1 MLFYFFITIVF
12 ISQLIIAATLIVV
25 LVKIDCKIN
34 QINKSIN
41 GSRFKIKDICSLTQK
56 ISEQLKDL
64 SEIFVEKFEEEKEK
78 ITLEVFK
85 SLMSMI
91 LFWSINI
98 KVAKRL
104 KKSKILKAAWKGL
117 TLVQNMI

>member
-41 GSRFKIKDICSLTQK
+41 GSRFKIKDICSLIQK

>member
-12 ISQLIIAATLIVV
+12 ISQLIITTSLMIILI
-25 LVKIDCKIN
+25 KFDFKIN
-34 QINKSIN
+34 QINKYIDNSKP
-41 GSRFKIKDICSLTQK
+41 KIKVVCNLTKK

-64 SEIFVEKFEEEKEK
+64 SEILVEKFHEEKER
-78 ITLEVFK
+78 ITLEILK
-85 SLMSMI
+85 SLMSGI

>member
-12 ISQLIIAATLIVV
+12 ISQLIITTSLMIILI
-25 LVKIDCKIN
+25 KFDFKIN
-34 QINKSIN
+34 QINKYIDNSKP
-41 GSRFKIKDICSLTQK
+41 KIKVVCNLTKK

-64 SEIFVEKFEEEKEK
+64 SEILVEKFQEEKER
-78 ITLEVFK
+78 ITLEILK
-85 SLMSMI
+85 SLMSGI

>member
-12 ISQLIIAATLIVV
+12 ISQLIIAISLIITLI
-25 LVKIDCKIN
+25 KFDFKIN
-34 QINKSIN
+34 QINKYIN
-41 GSRFKIKDICSLTQK
+41 NSKPKIKTICNLSKK

-64 SEIFVEKFEEEKEK
+64 SGIFVEKFHEEKK
-78 ITLEVFK
+78 RITLEILK
-85 SLMSMI
+85 SLMSGI

-117 TLVQNMI
+117 TLVQNMV

>member
-12 ISQLIIAATLIVV
+12 ISQLIIAISLIITLI
-25 LVKIDCKIN
+25 KFDFKIN
-34 QINKSIN
+34 QINKYISN
-41 GSRFKIKDICSLTQK
+41 SKPKIKAVCNLTEK

-64 SEIFVEKFEEEKEK
+64 SEIFVEKFHEEKER
-78 ITLEVFK
+78 ITLEILK
-85 SLMSMI
+85 SLMSGI